1 MRNLFFIASFLI
13 VQGIWANISLP
24 AIFSDHMVLQQNSN
38 VKFWGWAAPDEEV
51 VIRPSW
57 TSEIYKVKANVQ
69 AQWEMNIQTPKAG
82 EGYFITISGY
92 NTIEIKDVLIGEVW
106 LCSGQSNMEMS
117 PAWGIKNDDEV
128 AKANVPNIRF
138 FRVTK
143 TTSIYP
149 QNNLPGKWE
158 VCTSEIMKNNS
169 AVAYFF
175 AQQLQSKILDT
186 PVGLVVSAWGGTPI
200 EAWTHEETIL
210 ENPVLN
216 DAAQKLT
223 PVPYGP
229 VEPARIF
236 NAMIQPLVGYQLA
249 GALWY
254 QGEANVGADTYD
266 ASLEAM
272 IQSWRKLWNDEFPF
286 YYVQIAPYNYGEDIY
301 SAVKIR
307 NAQRKVLDRVT
318 NTGMVVIDDVSTVD
332 DIHPKDKKSV
342 GLRLANLAL
351 NKHYNVIDEDAEV
364 PLFESVDFDG
374 KRAVLTFKNNDGLY
388 LSSSESLFEIAGEDK
403 VFYKANVKLVNG
415 SVELKSKE
423 VKTPKYVRFAWNNSY
438 QSNLFNG
445 AQLPASCFTTE

>member
-24 AIFSDHMVLQQNSN
+24 AIFSDHMVLQQNAN

-51 VIRPSW
+51 VIQPSW
-57 TSEIYKVKANVQ
+57 TSEVYKVKANVQ
-69 AQWEMNIQTPKAG
+69 AQWEMDIQTPKAG
-82 EGYFITISGY
+82 EGHSIKILGY
-92 NTIEIKDVLIGEVW
+92 NSIEIKDVLIGEVW

-117 PAWGIKNDDEV
+117 PAWGIKNNDEV
-128 AKANVPNIRF
+128 AKANVPNLRF

-149 QNNLPGKWE
+149 QNNLPGTWE
-158 VCTSEIMKNNS
+158 VCTPETMKNNS
-169 AVAYFF
+169 AVGYFF
-175 AQQLQSKILDT
+175 AQQLQRELPDT

-200 EAWTHEETIL
+200 EAWTPEATIF
-210 ENPVLN
+210 ESPVLN
-216 DAAQKLT
+216 AAAQKLEA
-223 PVPYGP
+223 VPYGP
-229 VEPARIF
+229 IEPGRIF
-236 NAMIQPLVGYQLA
+236 NAMIQPLVGYQLT

-254 QGEANVGADTYD
+254 QGEANVGVDTYD
-266 ASLEAM
+266 VSLEAM
-272 IQSWRKLWNDEFPF
+272 IQSWRKLWKAEFPF

-307 NAQRKVLDRVT
+307 NAQRQVLDRVA

-342 GLRLANLAL
+342 GIRLANLAL
-351 NKHYNVIDEDAEV
+351 NKRYNVIDEVAEG

-403 VFYKANVKLVNG
+403 VFYEANAKLVKG
-415 SVELKSKE
+415 YLELKAKE
-423 VKTPKYVRFAWNNSY
+423 VKAPKYVRFAWNNSY

-445 AQLPASCFTTE
+445 AHLPASCFTTE